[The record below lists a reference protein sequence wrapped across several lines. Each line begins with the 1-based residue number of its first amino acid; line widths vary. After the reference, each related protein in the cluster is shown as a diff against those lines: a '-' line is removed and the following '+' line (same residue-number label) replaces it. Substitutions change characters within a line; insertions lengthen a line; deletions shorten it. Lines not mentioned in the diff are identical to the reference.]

1 MTSPDVPGLQRL
13 KPRTGNVL
21 CPQLCWLIHKTA
33 GQDVFLEYRRPAK
46 DSWLAPACL
55 LSFCYLFAT
64 ILLLF
69 CYLQSLVVFG
79 LLSFW
84 YLFGSFLLSD
94 CYHSLFALHKQGTL
108 AMYTSPR
115 RKGAPSESRSSLRA
129 DHPRLNPTPLAINPA
144 MPDGLASASRPH
156 SKLRTR
162 SPLSGGLMMAFRA
175 PAGF

>member
-13 KPRTGNVL
+13 KQRTGNVL

-55 LSFCYLFAT
+55 LPFCYFFAISRVFWSFGCYPFAT
-64 ILLLF
+64 
-69 CYLQSLVVFG
+69 
-79 LLSFW
+79 
-84 YLFGSFLLSD
+84 FLLSK
-94 CYHSLFALHKQGTL
+94 CYLSLLAINDQGTL

-129 DHPRLNPTPLAINPA
+129 DSSTLNPTPLAINPA
-144 MPDGLASASRPH
+144 MPDGLANASRPH
-156 SKLRTR
+156 SKLHTR
-162 SPLSGGLMMAFRA
+162 EALFVRFSGAFGR

>member
-13 KPRTGNVL
+13 KQRTGNVL

-55 LSFCYLFAT
+55 LSFCYLS
-64 ILLLF
+64 LLAIN
-69 CYLQSLVVFG
+69 
-79 LLSFW
+79 
-84 YLFGSFLLSD
+84 D
-94 CYHSLFALHKQGTL
+94 QGTL

-115 RKGAPSESRSSLRA
+115 CKGAPSESRSSLRA
-129 DHPRLNPTPLAINPA
+129 DSSTLNPTPLAINPS
-144 MPDGLASASRPH
+144 MPDGLANASRPH

-162 SPLSGGLMMAFRA
+162 SPFQVRRKILFFGVGVAFRLKPDA
-175 PAGF
+175 RQPAA

>member
-1 MTSPDVPGLQRL
+1 M
-13 KPRTGNVL
+13 

-55 LSFCYLFAT
+55 LFFCYLFA
-64 ILLLF
+64 IFLLPF
-69 CYLQSLVVFG
+69 CYFFAISRVFW
-79 LLSFW
+79 SFGC
-84 YLFGSFLLSD
+84 YPFATFLLSK
-94 CYHSLFALHKQGTL
+94 CYLSLLAINDQGTL

-129 DHPRLNPTPLAINPA
+129 DSSTLNPTPLAINPA
-144 MPDGLASASRPH
+144 MPDGLANASRPH

-162 SPLSGGLMMAFRA
+162 EALFVRFSGAFGR

>member
-13 KPRTGNVL
+13 KQRTGNVL

-55 LSFCYLFAT
+55 LSFCYLS
-64 ILLLF
+64 LLAIN
-69 CYLQSLVVFG
+69 
-79 LLSFW
+79 
-84 YLFGSFLLSD
+84 D
-94 CYHSLFALHKQGTL
+94 QGTL

-115 RKGAPSESRSSLRA
+115 CKGAPSESRSSLRA
-129 DHPRLNPTPLAINPA
+129 DSSTLNPTPLAINPS
-144 MPDGLASASRPH
+144 MPDGLANTSRQH

-162 SPLSGGLMMAFRA
+162 SPFQVRRKILFFGVGVAFRLKPDA
-175 PAGF
+175 RQPAA

>member
-1 MTSPDVPGLQRL
+1 MFCAHSYAGLFTKQRD
-13 KPRTGNVL
+13 NM
-21 CPQLCWLIHKTA
+21 CFWSTA
-33 GQDVFLEYRRPAK
+33 GTPMTPGQVPPETV
-46 DSWLAPACL
+46 CL
-55 LSFCYLFAT
+55 LSFCYLFAIFLLPVCYLFAT
-64 ILLLF
+64 CLLSVCYLFAICLLLV
-69 CYLQSLVVFG
+69 CYRYP
-79 LLSFW
+79 LLWKES
-84 YLFGSFLLSD
+84 
-94 CYHSLFALHKQGTL
+94 GTL

-115 RKGAPSESRSSLRA
+115 RKGSPSESRSSLRA